1 MIINR
6 LKRRVSLIIQTIF
19 RHVRLIVVIVGL
31 IVITIFISKISFTIP
46 SSNFT
51 FNFKSQIES
60 LSTLDQT
67 KDHTLIFLPEATPK
81 IIIYNHSSSS
91 YSQILINPQIRSLT
105 QRKPLKEIL
114 NDPDLVKLFVVEVI
128 GLPLHYYE
136 FGNMNP
142 TQKTLIFKL
151 LSQQP
156 ETEISLT
163 DNSGNGQPDF
173 FEYYTDGKVDTINQL
188 VPKKLDYSLLRTYLL
203 QKFIR

>member
-1 MIINR
+1 MI
-6 LKRRVSLIIQTIF
+6 
-19 RHVRLIVVIVGL
+19 VIVGL
-31 IVITIFISKISFTIP
+31 IIITIIISKITLTIP
-46 SSNFT
+46 SSNFS

-67 KDHTLIFLPEATPK
+67 KSHTLIFLPESTPK
-81 IIIYNHSSSS
+81 IVIYNHSSSN

-114 NDPDLVKLFVVEVI
+114 NDPDLVRLFVVEVI

-136 FGNMNP
+136 YGNMNS
-142 TQKTLIFKL
+142 TQKTLLSKV

-156 ETEISLT
+156 QTEITLS

-173 FEYYTDGKVDTINQL
+173 FEYFTDGKVDTNNQL

-203 QKFIR
+203 QNLIR